1 VIFILTGPV
10 HSGKTTCLKK
20 VIQKLKQ
27 EELKI
32 EGFLSESIWKNQE
45 LLGYD
50 LLDLSHEKS
59 LPFIRKTGKKDW
71 ERTGPFYFIPETLAL
86 AKQIVGRT
94 SHTDICVMDE
104 VGPLELSG
112 KGIWPALKE
121 AIRIH
126 STSLLLLVVRIS
138 TLEKF
143 LSKINR
149 KDVKIFDIQ
158 DKETFAAMITSLTPQ
173 HLRSKHS

>member
-10 HSGKTTCLKK
+10 HSGKTTLLKK
-20 VIQKLKQ
+20 MAQKLKQ
-27 EELKI
+27 EGLKI
-32 EGFLSESIWKNQE
+32 EGFLSESIWKDQE

-50 LLDLSHEKS
+50 LLDLSHENS

-86 AKQIVGRT
+86 AKKIIGRA

-104 VGPLELSG
+104 VGPLELAG

-121 AIRIH
+121 ALRTH
-126 STSLLLLVVRIS
+126 SCTFLLVVRIS
-138 TLEKF
+138 ILEKF
-143 LSKINR
+143 LARIHQ
-149 KDVKIFDIQ
+149 KDVRIFDIQ
-158 DKETFAAMITSLTPQ
+158 DKEIFAAVFTSLVPQ
-173 HLRSKHS
+173 HLPPEHS